1 MLAPWGRAPRAAG
14 ASGPFSLAPA
24 PDGAD
29 RHNGA
34 PPSAELLHD
43 CFMHDISSLKLI
55 DLLLDAVCI
64 VEADSRIVFVSAA
77 FERIFGYAPQEVV
90 GRRMLEL
97 LHPDDLPAT
106 EGQVASIMAGDLQL
120 QFENRYVRKD
130 GRIAHIRWTA
140 RWLPD
145 RQVRLAVA
153 HDITE
158 RKQHESRQAA
168 LYAISE
174 AAHAAQSLESLF
186 ERIHEIIGR
195 LVMASN
201 FSVVLRDAASAELH
215 HAYRV
220 NAHAAAP
227 GALLASDAPCAHVV
241 RTGTALLITPDSA
254 NGWPVQAPADG
265 APPRPRYWL
274 GVPLCSENGVI
285 GALVLQS
292 YRDEDAYTATDQ
304 ELLQFVS
311 TQVATAIERRQM
323 HERLQQ
329 MAQFDA
335 LTRLPNRMVL
345 MDRLQIALARAR
357 RDGTLVSLLFVDLD
371 DFKRVNDSLG
381 HAMGDLVLQRV
392 AGRLQGCVRASDT
405 VARLGG
411 DEFVVLLESGRHKEH
426 AQVVGHKILA
436 AFTHPFDLEGQVL
449 HMHPSIGTALYP
461 DHGDDAASLLDHADR
476 SMYRCKQEG
485 GNQVRSDAAPA
496 PARAHRHM
504 PV

>member
-1 MLAPWGRAPRAAG
+1 
-14 ASGPFSLAPA
+14 
-24 PDGAD
+24 
-29 RHNGA
+29 
-34 PPSAELLHD
+34 
-43 CFMHDISSLKLI
+43 MHDISSLKLI
-55 DLLLDAVCI
+55 DLLLDAVCV

-90 GRRMLEL
+90 GRRMLEF
-97 LHPDDLPAT
+97 LHPDDLPET
-106 EGQVASIMAGDLQL
+106 QSQVAGIMAGDLQL

-130 GRIAHIRWTA
+130 GRIAHILWTA

-145 RQVRLAVA
+145 QQVRLAVA

-158 RKQHESRQAA
+158 RKQHERRQAA

-174 AAHAAQSLESLF
+174 AAQAAQSLESLF
-186 ERIHEIIGR
+186 ERIHAIIGE

-201 FSVVLRDAASAELH
+201 FSVVLRDPVSAALR

-220 NAHAAAP
+220 NTHAAVQ
-227 GALLASDAPCAHVV
+227 GAVLAGDSPAAHVV
-241 RTGTALLITPDSA
+241 RTGAALLITPDPA
-254 NGWPVQAPADG
+254 DDWYAPALPDG

-274 GVPLCSENGVI
+274 GVPLCTESGVI
-285 GALVLQS
+285 GALVLES
-292 YRDEDAYTATDQ
+292 YRDDDAYTSTDQ

-357 RDGTLVSLLFVDLD
+357 RDATLVSLLFVDLD
-371 DFKRVNDSLG
+371 DFKRVNDNLG
-381 HAMGDLVLQRV
+381 HAMGDLLLQRV

-426 AQVVGHKILA
+426 AHGVAQKILA

-449 HMHPSIGTALYP
+449 HMRPSIGTALYP
-461 DHGDDAASLLDHADR
+461 DHGSDAATLLDHADR

-485 GNQVRSDAAPA
+485 GNQVRSDALPPA
-496 PARAHRHM
+496 PMQASEPEGTRL

>member
-1 MLAPWGRAPRAAG
+1 MNNI
-14 ASGPFSLAPA
+14 
-24 PDGAD
+24 DG
-29 RHNGA
+29 
-34 PPSAELLHD
+34 
-43 CFMHDISSLKLI
+43 FMHTISSQKVI

-64 VEADSRIVFVSAA
+64 VQADSRIVFVSAA
-77 FERIFGYAPQEVV
+77 FERIFGYTPQEVV
-90 GRRMLEL
+90 GRRMLDM

-106 EGQVASIMAGDLQL
+106 QGQVTGIMAGDLQL

-130 GRIAHIRWTA
+130 GRIAHILWTA

-158 RKQHESRQAA
+158 RKRHESLQAA

-195 LVMASN
+195 LMVATN
-201 FSVVLRDAASAELH
+201 FSVVLRDAATAELRY
-215 HAYRV
+215 AYHV
-220 NAHAAAP
+220 NERGVPPSAP
-227 GALLASDAPCAHVV
+227 VCGDARCAEVV
-241 RTGTALLITPDSA
+241 RNGSTLLITPDACHGFSVHASSA
-254 NGWPVQAPADG
+254 DAAPQA
-265 APPRPRYWL
+265 RYWL
-274 GVPLCSENGVI
+274 GVPLRSEGGVV

-292 YRDEDAYTATDQ
+292 YGEEVAYTPTDQ
-304 ELLQFVS
+304 DLLQFVS
-311 TQVATAIERRQM
+311 TQVATAIERKQM

-345 MDRLQIALARAR
+345 MDRLQIALERAR

-371 DFKRVNDSLG
+371 DFKRVNDTLG
-381 HAMGDLVLQRV
+381 HAMGDLLLQRV

-411 DEFVVLLESGRHKEH
+411 DEFVVLLESGRNKEH
-426 AQVVGHKILA
+426 AQTVVDKLLA
-436 AFTHPFDLEGQVL
+436 AFAHPFDLEGNVL

-461 DHGDDAASLLDHADR
+461 EDGDDAAALLDHADR
-476 SMYRCKQEG
+476 SMYLSKQAG
-485 GNQVRSDAAPA
+485 GGGGPLASAPA
-496 PARAHRHM
+496 AQEAPT
-504 PV
+504 V

>member
-1 MLAPWGRAPRAAG
+1 M
-14 ASGPFSLAPA
+14 
-24 PDGAD
+24 
-29 RHNGA
+29 
-34 PPSAELLHD
+34 
-43 CFMHDISSLKLI
+43 SSLNLAN
-55 DLLLDAVCI
+55 LLLDAVC
-64 VEADSRIVFVSAA
+64 VVQMDSTIVFVSAA
-77 FERIFGYAPQEVV
+77 FERIFGYKPEEVI
-90 GRRMLEL
+90 GKRMLDMV
-97 LHPDDLPAT
+97 HPDDLPAT
-106 EGQVASIMAGDLQL
+106 QRQAQSVTQGELQL

-130 GRIAHIRWTA
+130 GSIAHIRWTA

-158 RKQHESRQAA
+158 RKAAESMQAVI
-168 LYAISE
+168 YAISE
-174 AAHAAQSLESLF
+174 AAHTTHNLHALF
-186 ERIHEIIGR
+186 QHIHQIVGGLLPATNFAVALYDALSDR
-195 LVMASN
+195 LSFPYHVNEYLPAPATMA
-201 FSVVLRDAASAELH
+201 LADDARYAEVIRGGTTLLLTPD
-215 HAYRV
+215 APM
-220 NAHAAAP
+220 AHALGGEHQP
-227 GALLASDAPCAHVV
+227 L
-241 RTGTALLITPDSA
+241 
-254 NGWPVQAPADG
+254 
-265 APPRPRYWL
+265 YWL
-274 GVPLCSENGVI
+274 GVPLQTQRGPL

-292 YRDEDAYTATDQ
+292 YTEQGRYTDKDK

-311 TQVATAIERRQM
+311 TRVATAIDRRQM

-357 RDGTLVSLLFVDLD
+357 RDATLVSLLFVDLD
-371 DFKRVNDSLG
+371 DFKRVNDRLG
-381 HAMGDLVLQRV
+381 HAMGDLLLQRV

-426 AQVVGHKILA
+426 AHGVAQKILA

-449 HMHPSIGTALYP
+449 HMRPSIGTALYP
-461 DHGDDAASLLDHADR
+461 DHGSDAATLLDHADR

-485 GNQVRSDAAPA
+485 GNQVRSDALPPA
-496 PARAHRHM
+496 PTQASEPEGTRL

>member
-1 MLAPWGRAPRAAG
+1 MNNI
-14 ASGPFSLAPA
+14 
-24 PDGAD
+24 DG
-29 RHNGA
+29 
-34 PPSAELLHD
+34 
-43 CFMHDISSLKLI
+43 FMHTISSQKVI

-64 VEADSRIVFVSAA
+64 VQADSRIVFVSAA
-77 FERIFGYAPQEVV
+77 FERIFGYTPQEVV
-90 GRRMLEL
+90 GRRMLDM

-106 EGQVASIMAGDLQL
+106 QGQVASVMAGDLQL

-130 GRIAHIRWTA
+130 GPIAHILWTA

-158 RKQHESRQAA
+158 RKRHESLQAA

-195 LVMASN
+195 LMVATN
-201 FSVVLRDAASAELH
+201 FSVVLRDAATAELRY
-215 HAYRV
+215 AYHV
-220 NAHAAAP
+220 NERGVPPSAP
-227 GALLASDAPCAHVV
+227 VCGDARCAEVV
-241 RTGTALLITPDSA
+241 RNGSTLLITPDACHGFSVHASSA
-254 NGWPVQAPADG
+254 DAAPQA
-265 APPRPRYWL
+265 RYWL
-274 GVPLCSENGVI
+274 GVPLRSEGGVV

-292 YRDEDAYTATDQ
+292 YGEEVAYTPTDQ
-304 ELLQFVS
+304 DLLQFVS
-311 TQVATAIERRQM
+311 TQVATAIERKQM

-345 MDRLQIALARAR
+345 MDRLQIALERAR

-371 DFKRVNDSLG
+371 DFKRVNDTLG
-381 HAMGDLVLQRV
+381 HAMGDLLLQRV

-411 DEFVVLLESGRHKEH
+411 DEFVMLLESGRNKEH
-426 AQVVGHKILA
+426 AQTVVNKLLA
-436 AFTHPFDLEGQVL
+436 AFAHPFDLEGNVL

-461 DHGDDAASLLDHADR
+461 EDGDDAAALLDHADR
-476 SMYRCKQEG
+476 SMYLSKQAG
-485 GNQVRSDAAPA
+485 GGGGPLASAPA
-496 PARAHRHM
+496 AQEAPT
-504 PV
+504 V

>member
-1 MLAPWGRAPRAAG
+1 
-14 ASGPFSLAPA
+14 
-24 PDGAD
+24 
-29 RHNGA
+29 
-34 PPSAELLHD
+34 
-43 CFMHDISSLKLI
+43 MHDISSLKVI

-64 VEADSRIVFVSAA
+64 VQADSRIVFVSAA
-77 FERIFGYAPQEVV
+77 FERIFGYTPQEVV
-90 GRRMLEL
+90 GRRMLDM
-97 LHPDDLPAT
+97 LHPEDLAAT
-106 EGQVASIMAGDLQL
+106 QGQVASIMAGDLQL
-120 QFENRYVRKD
+120 QFENRYLRKD
-130 GRIAHIRWTA
+130 GRIAHILWTA

-158 RKQHESRQAA
+158 RKQHETRQAA

-174 AAHAAQSLESLF
+174 AAHAAQNLESLF
-186 ERIHEIIGR
+186 EHIHGIIGR
-195 LVMASN
+195 LVVATN
-201 FSVVLRDAASAELH
+201 FSVVLRDPTNGELRYAY
-215 HAYRV
+215 HA

-227 GALLASDAPCAHVV
+227 SAPLCSDSRCAEVV
-241 RTGTALLITPDSA
+241 RTASTLLITPDARHGVSA
-254 NGWPVQAPADG
+254 PVPPADM
-265 APPRPRYWL
+265 ASQARYWL
-274 GVPLCSENGVI
+274 GVPLRSESGVI
-285 GALVLQS
+285 GVLVLQS
-292 YRDEDAYTATDQ
+292 YGEEGGYTSTDQ

-311 TQVATAIERRQM
+311 TQVATAIERKQT

-381 HAMGDLVLQRV
+381 HAMGDLLLQRV

-411 DEFVVLLESGRHKEH
+411 DEFVVLLESGRQREH
-426 AQVVGHKILA
+426 ARTVAQKVLA
-436 AFTHPFDLEGQVL
+436 AFAHPFDLEGSVL

-461 DHGDDAASLLDHADR
+461 DDGGDAAALLGHADR
-476 SMYRCKQEG
+476 SMYLSKQEG
-485 GNQVRSDAAPA
+485 GNQVRGDAPLASEPA
-496 PARAHRHM
+496 HGGTRFSA
-504 PV
+504 